1 MMIYKGSVLALGF
14 ALLTGCATTNQ
25 FTVAEYDDLPDEKL
39 PPVSIYFQTPS
50 DELSEFCSN
59 YDKQSAWHFCA
70 TNNVRLQ
77 YFYEEFKNTNLF
89 ENVYYAESDVDF
101 NILIS
106 VANYSQTSG
115 KSIGQNTLSAATLL
129 IAPLTSEE
137 TYRVDAALVWN
148 GELIEQYQQDIPFVA
163 NSNLFTVDQ
172 NDSADIAKSI
182 TSHIV
187 KDFQERNVFAPENV
201 NKKLK
206 ASNYVD
212 DLKLPEFA
220 SDYALNQKKIFHN
233 PLFGTVNRYV
243 HEQFE
248 FDYVDVF
255 VYPVRHWDLSNS
267 DKVLIREM
275 DVVKHEINIFLKE
288 QGVDQASFNEV
299 EIRPI
304 KRITESGETLLNLAS
319 LSGSYTINDGGN
331 FKTVIYLCQLKDK
344 FVKYRVTFEDDA
356 DLNKQV
362 EFFVENHLQ
371 QIEVPNES
379 LFMAKI
385 RQSWRAN
392 SQESLN

>member
-1 MMIYKGSVLALGF
+1 MNYKGSVLALGF

-129 IAPLTSEE
+129 IAPLTSKE

-163 NSNLFTVDQ
+163 NSNLFTADQ

-187 KDFQERNVFAPENV
+187 KDFQEKNVFAPENV
-201 NKKLK
+201 GKKLN
-206 ASNYVD
+206 ASNYTD
-212 DLKLPEFA
+212 GLILPEY
-220 SDYALNQKKIFHN
+220 SSEYELNSRKVFHN
-233 PLFGTVNRYV
+233 PLYGSLGRYV
-243 HEQFE
+243 HEQFD
-248 FDYVDVF
+248 FDSIDVF
-255 VYPVRHWDLSNS
+255 VYPIRHWALDNSEKLLS
-267 DKVLIREM
+267 RELEI
-275 DVVKHEINIFLKE
+275 VQKEINIFLKE
-288 QGVDQASFNEV
+288 NDIPEAHF
-299 EIRPI
+299 
-304 KRITESGETLLNLAS
+304 ESPQLYSIDRVINGETEKLQITS
-319 LSGSYTINDGGN
+319 VKGSYIVDNQTQIN
-331 FKTVIYLCQLKDK
+331 TVIYLYQLKDK
-344 FVKYRVTFEDDA
+344 YVKYRASYANDA
-356 DLNKQV
+356 DLTDQIKR
-362 EFFVENHLQ
+362 FVEVNAQELQ
-371 QIEVPNES
+371 VPEES
-379 LFMAKI
+379 LFMAKL
-385 RQSWRAN
+385 RQSWKVN